1 MHRSAFARCRDAV
14 GISQVGSMPTPAE
27 QKALAF
33 VALVVLLGGA
43 VRVVRGGALT
53 PPAATPAE
61 QQALARQAYSA
72 SSTAVVTADKRG
84 KRGGKAASKAP
95 KRRYA
100 GAKFD
105 STGVLIEGSGVVST
119 TGFPPP
125 NARLDID
132 SRSPGAAGAWT
143 GASVPD
149 ARRIDLDAAPAEE
162 IERLPRVG
170 PALARR
176 IVANRDSL
184 GPFGSLSGL
193 RRVKGMGP
201 ATIERLAPL
210 VTFSGQTRR

>member
-1 MHRSAFARCRDAV
+1 
-14 GISQVGSMPTPAE
+14 MPTPAE

-43 VRVVRGGALT
+43 VRVVRGNAL
-53 PPAATPAE
+53 ATPGAEAAE
-61 QQALARQAYSA
+61 QQALARQTFAA
-72 SSTAVVTADKRG
+72 SSSATAAAAKNG
-84 KRGGKAASKAP
+84 KGRSKTGVKAP

-105 STGVLIEGSGVVST
+105 STGVLIEGSGVVSA

-125 NARLDID
+125 NPRIDID
-132 SRSPGAAGAWT
+132 SRRAGAARPSSGLAVAGGAR
-143 GASVPD
+143 V
-149 ARRIDLDAAPAEE
+149 DLDTALPEE

-201 ATIERLAPL
+201 ATIERLEHL

>member
-1 MHRSAFARCRDAV
+1 
-14 GISQVGSMPTPAE
+14 MPTPAE

-43 VRVVRGGALT
+43 VRVVRGSALAS
-53 PPAATPAE
+53 PAATAAE
-61 QQALARQAYSA
+61 QQSLARQTFSA
-72 SSTAVVTADKRG
+72 SSSAVAAAAQSSKRRGKADKR
-84 KRGGKAASKAP
+84 AP

-105 STGVLIEGSGVVST
+105 STGVLIEGTGVVST

-125 NARLDID
+125 SPRIDID
-132 SRSPGAAGAWT
+132 SRGAPGS
-143 GASVPD
+143 GASNAPPLLG
-149 ARRIDLDAAPAEE
+149 ARRIDLDVAAAGE

-201 ATIERLAPL
+201 ATIDRLEHL

>member
-1 MHRSAFARCRDAV
+1 
-14 GISQVGSMPTPAE
+14 MPTPAE

-43 VRVVRGGALT
+43 VRVLRGNVLT
-53 PPAATPAE
+53 PSLATAGE
-61 QQALARQAYSA
+61 QQALARQTFSA
-72 SSTAVVTADKRG
+72 SSSAVAGAAKKGKGRG
-84 KRGGKAASKAP
+84 KEQSKAQ

-105 STGVLIEGSGVVST
+105 STGLLIEGSGVVST

-125 NARLDID
+125 NPRID
-132 SRSPGAAGAWT
+132 TYGRGAGAAGPPN
-143 GASVPD
+143 ASAATDVRP
-149 ARRIDLDAAPAEE
+149 IDLDAASAAE

-176 IVANRDSL
+176 IVASRDSL

-193 RRVKGMGP
+193 RRVKGIGP
-201 ATIERLAPL
+201 ATIQRLAPL
-210 VTFSGQTRR
+210 VTFSGQARR

>member
-1 MHRSAFARCRDAV
+1 
-14 GISQVGSMPTPAE
+14 MPTPAE

-33 VALVVLLGGA
+33 VALVVLLGSA
-43 VRVVRGGALT
+43 VRVVRGNALSS
-53 PPAATPAE
+53 PAASAAE
-61 QQALARQAYSA
+61 QQSLARQTFAA
-72 SSTAVVTADKRG
+72 SSSAVAAAAAKNGKGRG
-84 KRGGKAASKAP
+84 KATTKAP

-125 NARLDID
+125 GPRIDID
-132 SRSPGAAGAWT
+132 SRRVQASDAFRSPPS
-143 GASVPD
+143 AS
-149 ARRIDLDAAPAEE
+149 ATRIDLDVAPAEE

-176 IVANRDSL
+176 IVTNRDSL

-193 RRVKGMGP
+193 RRVKGLGS
-201 ATIERLAPL
+201 ATIERLEHL

>member
-1 MHRSAFARCRDAV
+1 
-14 GISQVGSMPTPAE
+14 MPTPAE

-43 VRVVRGGALT
+43 VRVVRGNALASPGAG
-53 PPAATPAE
+53 AAE
-61 QQALARQAYSA
+61 QQALARQTFAA
-72 SSTAVVTADKRG
+72 SSSAVVAAAKNG
-84 KRGGKAASKAP
+84 KGRGKAAAKTP

-119 TGFPPP
+119 SGFPPP
-125 NARLDID
+125 NPRIDID
-132 SRSPGAAGAWT
+132 SRGSAAAGASRAPVVS
-143 GASVPD
+143 GSA
-149 ARRIDLDAAPAEE
+149 RIDLDTATPEE

-201 ATIERLAPL
+201 ATIERLEHL

>member
-1 MHRSAFARCRDAV
+1 
-14 GISQVGSMPTPAE
+14 MPTPAE

-43 VRVVRGGALT
+43 VRVVRGNALASPGA
-53 PPAATPAE
+53 AAAE
-61 QQALARQAYSA
+61 QQALARQTFAA
-72 SSTAVVTADKRG
+72 SSSAAAAAAKNDKRRG
-84 KRGGKAASKAP
+84 KTGVKAP

-125 NARLDID
+125 NPRIDVD
-132 SRSPGAAGAWT
+132 SRGSAAPGASSGPVVSGST
-143 GASVPD
+143 
-149 ARRIDLDAAPAEE
+149 RIDLDAASPEE

-201 ATIERLAPL
+201 ATIDRLEHL

>member
-1 MHRSAFARCRDAV
+1 
-14 GISQVGSMPTPAE
+14 MPTQSE

-43 VRVVRGGALT
+43 LRVVRGSA
-53 PPAATPAE
+53 PSAPAASAAE
-61 QQALARQAYSA
+61 QQALARQAFAA
-72 SSTAVVTADKRG
+72 SSSAVATAAKNGRKSG
-84 KRGGKAASKAP
+84 KTGGKAP
-95 KRRYA
+95 RRRYA

-105 STGVLIEGSGVVST
+105 STGVLIEGSGVVSA

-125 NARLDID
+125 SPRIDTDARGYGGVGGLGG
-132 SRSPGAAGAWT
+132 RVAPGA
-143 GASVPD
+143 V
-149 ARRIDLDAAPAEE
+149 RRIDLDAAPAEE

-176 IVANRDSL
+176 IVANRDTL

-210 VTFSGQTRR
+210 VTFSGQARR

>member
-1 MHRSAFARCRDAV
+1 
-14 GISQVGSMPTPAE
+14 MPTPAE

-43 VRVVRGGALT
+43 VRVVRGNALSSAGAGT
-53 PPAATPAE
+53 AE
-61 QQALARQAYSA
+61 QQALARQAFAA
-72 SSTAVVTADKRG
+72 SSSAVAAAARNDRGRSKTAA
-84 KRGGKAASKAP
+84 KAP
-95 KRRYA
+95 RRRYA
-100 GAKFD
+100 GVKFD

-125 NARLDID
+125 NPRIDID
-132 SRSPGAAGAWT
+132 SRHIPGAGAP
-143 GASVPD
+143 GPPASASVK
-149 ARRIDLDAAPAEE
+149 RIDLDTAQPEE

-201 ATIERLAPL
+201 ATIDRLEHL

>member
-1 MHRSAFARCRDAV
+1 MGDL
-14 GISQVGSMPTPAE
+14 GPMPTPAE

-43 VRVVRGGALT
+43 VRVVRGSALSS
-53 PPAATPAE
+53 PAASAGE
-61 QQALARQAYSA
+61 QQSLARQTFAA
-72 SSTAVVTADKRG
+72 SSSAVAAAARNGKGRG
-84 KRGGKAASKAP
+84 KATTKTP

-105 STGVLIEGSGVVST
+105 STGVLIEGSGVVGT

-125 NARLDID
+125 SPRIDID
-132 SRSPGAAGAWT
+132 SRGVQAYGASNSPPPAGAK
-143 GASVPD
+143 
-149 ARRIDLDAAPAEE
+149 RIDLDVALPEE

-193 RRVKGMGP
+193 RRVKGIGP
-201 ATIERLAPL
+201 ATIDRLEHL

>member
-1 MHRSAFARCRDAV
+1 
-14 GISQVGSMPTPAE
+14 MPTPAE

-43 VRVVRGGALT
+43 VRVVRGSALA
-53 PPAATPAE
+53 PSAATDAE

-72 SSTAVVTADKRG
+72 NSTAVATPGKQGQKRE
-84 KRGGKAASKAP
+84 KIALKAP

-105 STGVLIEGSGVVST
+105 STGVLIEGTGVAST

-125 NARLDID
+125 GPRID
-132 SRSPGAAGAWT
+132 VDVRGPVTAGPPAP
-143 GASVPD
+143 AVP
-149 ARRIDLDAAPAEE
+149 ATRRIDLDVAPPEE

-176 IVANRDSL
+176 IAANRDSL

-201 ATIERLAPL
+201 ATLERLANL
-210 VTFSGQTRR
+210 VTFSGQARR

>member
-1 MHRSAFARCRDAV
+1 
-14 GISQVGSMPTPAE
+14 MPTPAE

-43 VRVVRGGALT
+43 VRVVRGSALSSAGAG
-53 PPAATPAE
+53 AAE
-61 QQALARQAYSA
+61 QQALARQTFAA
-72 SSTAVVTADKRG
+72 SSSAVAAAARTAKGR
-84 KRGGKAASKAP
+84 GKAAAKAP

-125 NARLDID
+125 SPRIDIH
-132 SRSPGAAGAWT
+132 SRQIPGA
-143 GASVPD
+143 GASSPPASGSVK
-149 ARRIDLDAAPAEE
+149 RIDLDTAPPEE

-176 IVANRDSL
+176 IAANRDSL

-201 ATIERLAPL
+201 ATIERLEHL

>member
-1 MHRSAFARCRDAV
+1 
-14 GISQVGSMPTPAE
+14 MPTPAE

-33 VALVVLLGGA
+33 VALIVLLGGA
-43 VRVVRGGALT
+43 VRVVRGNALSS
-53 PPAATPAE
+53 PSASAAE
-61 QQALARQAYSA
+61 QQSLARQTFAA
-72 SSTAVVTADKRG
+72 SSSAVAAAARNGKGRG
-84 KRGGKAASKAP
+84 KASSKAP

-125 NARLDID
+125 SPRIDID
-132 SRSPGAAGAWT
+132 SRGVQASGAVGSPPSATAK
-143 GASVPD
+143 
-149 ARRIDLDAAPAEE
+149 RIDLDVASPNE

-193 RRVKGMGP
+193 RRVKGLGS
-201 ATIERLAPL
+201 ATIERLEHL

>member
-1 MHRSAFARCRDAV
+1 
-14 GISQVGSMPTPAE
+14 MPTPAE

-43 VRVVRGGALT
+43 VRVGRGSALSPPT
-53 PPAATPAE
+53 PTAGE
-61 QQALARQAYSA
+61 QQALARQTYSA
-72 SSTAVVTADKRG
+72 NSTAAAAAVQKGRKKGNSA
-84 KRGGKAASKAP
+84 GKAP
-95 KRRYA
+95 RRRYA

-105 STGVLIEGSGVVST
+105 STGLLIQGTGVLNT

-125 NARLDID
+125 GPRIDID
-132 SRSPGAAGAWT
+132 SRPAAPTGPSNGAVPGAK
-143 GASVPD
+143 
-149 ARRIDLDAAPAEE
+149 RIDLDVAPPDE

-170 PALARR
+170 PTLARR

-201 ATIERLAPL
+201 ATMERLAPL

>member
-1 MHRSAFARCRDAV
+1 
-14 GISQVGSMPTPAE
+14 MPTPAE

-43 VRVVRGGALT
+43 VRVGRGRALSS
-53 PPAATPAE
+53 PAASAGE
-61 QQALARQAYSA
+61 QQALARQTFAAGSSA
-72 SSTAVVTADKRG
+72 VAAGAKRG
-84 KRGGKAASKAP
+84 QGRGKPGAKAP
-95 KRRYA
+95 KSRYA

-105 STGVLIEGSGVVST
+105 STGLLIEGSGVAST
-119 TGFPPP
+119 SGFPPP
-125 NARLDID
+125 YPRIDID
-132 SRSPGAAGAWT
+132 SRRSGTAAAPSGPPLA
-143 GASVPD
+143 GIA
-149 ARRIDLDAAPAEE
+149 RIDLDVAPPAE

-176 IVANRDSL
+176 ITANRDSL

-193 RRVKGMGP
+193 RRVKGIGP

>member
-1 MHRSAFARCRDAV
+1 
-14 GISQVGSMPTPAE
+14 MPTPAE

-43 VRVVRGGALT
+43 VRVVRGSALS
-53 PPAATPAE
+53 PPAPSTSE

-72 SSTAVVTADKRG
+72 SSTAVARVAKNG
-84 KRGGKAASKAP
+84 KGREKSGAKAP
-95 KRRYA
+95 RRRYA

-105 STGVLIEGSGVVST
+105 STGVLIEGSGIVST

-125 NARLDID
+125 SPRIDID
-132 SRSPGAAGAWT
+132 SRVTGTAGAAPGPSAA
-143 GASVPD
+143 G
-149 ARRIDLDAAPAEE
+149 ARRIDLDVAPPEE
-162 IERLPRVG
+162 IERLPKVG

-201 ATIERLAPL
+201 ATMERLANL

>member
-1 MHRSAFARCRDAV
+1 
-14 GISQVGSMPTPAE
+14 MPTPAE

-33 VALVVLLGGA
+33 VALVVILGGA
-43 VRVVRGGALT
+43 VRVVRGNALASPGAG
-53 PPAATPAE
+53 PAE
-61 QQALARQAYSA
+61 QQALARQTFAA
-72 SSTAVVTADKRG
+72 SSSAVAAAAKNGKGRG
-84 KRGGKAASKAP
+84 KTGVKAP

-125 NARLDID
+125 NPRIDID
-132 SRSPGAAGAWT
+132 SREIRAPGAFRPAPSSGAT
-143 GASVPD
+143 
-149 ARRIDLDAAPAEE
+149 RIDLDTATPEE

-201 ATIERLAPL
+201 ATIDRLQHL